1 MAKSFDMDQRYPDP
15 SGHLPEQRSK
25 ATGGG
30 KSPLD
35 PMGCKM
41 PGLSAPGS
49 LTPSNSPCGCD
60 YGPNSEKLTPK
71 K

>member
-1 MAKSFDMDQRYPDP
+1 MKSPNMADRYPEP

-35 PMGCKM
+35 PMGAKIPGWSAEVSQTPGDSPSAKDIDCCK
-41 PGLSAPGS
+41 
-49 LTPSNSPCGCD
+49 
-60 YGPNSEKLTPK
+60 
-71 K
+71 